1 MAAVSGEEIV
11 DKGTRLAGKVAIVT
25 GGGSSGE
32 LVGTGQAAAILFARQ
47 GARVLVVDRDPAN
60 AGETVAT
67 IEAEGGQAS
76 LLEADVTDSEACQAI
91 AESAVA
97 RYGALNI
104 LFNNVGLGGPRA
116 TVVEVDEEA
125 WDQTLKANLKSTMLA
140 SKYAIP
146 KMIEAGGGSIIN
158 IASVDGIR
166 AGAWE
171 NVPYAAAKGAIVN
184 LTSHMAVH
192 HGRDN
197 IRVNCIAPGMIHAP
211 FVSSIPPQLREL
223 RRRGSPLGIEGTAWD
238 IAWAGVFFASDESR
252 YISGV
257 TMAVDGGLLAA
268 TPLSMRF
275 HLGFGEDRGQQ

>member
-1 MAAVSGEEIV
+1 
-11 DKGTRLAGKVAIVT
+11 
-25 GGGSSGE
+25 
-32 LVGTGQAAAILFARQ
+32 
-47 GARVLVVDRDPAN
+47 
-60 AGETVAT
+60 
-67 IEAEGGQAS
+67 
-76 LLEADVTDSEACQAI
+76 
-91 AESAVA
+91 
-97 RYGALNI
+97 
-104 LFNNVGLGGPRA
+104 
-116 TVVEVDEEA
+116 
-125 WDQTLKANLKSTMLA
+125 MLA

-166 AGAWE
+166 AGVWE

-211 FVSSIPPQLREL
+211 FVSSTPPQLREL

-238 IAWAGVFFASDESR
+238 VAWAGVFFASDESR

-275 HLGFGEDRGQQ
+275 HLGFGEGRGQQ